1 MYIDEAEKL
10 RQEWGNKPCD
20 HPHFEREYY
29 HGDYITNHEDKK
41 TNDWICTQ
49 CGRDFTDEEKK
60 AIEEE
65 RKYH

>member
-1 MYIDEAEKL
+1 MA
-10 RQEWGNKPCD
+10 
-20 HPHFEREYY
+20 
-29 HGDYITNHEDKK
+29 DYITNHEDKK

-65 RKYH
+65 RKNH